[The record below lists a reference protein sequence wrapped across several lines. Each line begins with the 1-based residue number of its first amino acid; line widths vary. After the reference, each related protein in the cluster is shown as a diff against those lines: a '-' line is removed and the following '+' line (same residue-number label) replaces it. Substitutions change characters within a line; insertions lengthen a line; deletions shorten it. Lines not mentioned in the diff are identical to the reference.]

1 MSRRQKDPLRPL
13 IPEERQFLE
22 KLARAQSEP
31 ASHVARARALLAVA
45 AGQSYTAAA
54 HAAGRRAGDA
64 VGQVVARFNR
74 EGCAAVA
81 PEHGGGPQTLYTT
94 AAQER
99 ILAEARR
106 TPDREQDQTAT
117 WSLTLLQKALRQASD
132 GLPTVS
138 RYTIWC
144 VLQGAGWSWQKSRS
158 WCDTG
163 TVERLRA
170 GQVVPVTDPD
180 STPKKHD

>member
-13 IPEERQFLE
+13 TAEERQFLE
-22 KLARAQSEP
+22 KVARAQSEP

-54 HAAGRRAGDA
+54 QAAGRRAGDA

-81 PEHGGGPQTLYTT
+81 PQHGGGPQTVYT
-94 AAQER
+94 AAGQER

-106 TPDREQDQTAT
+106 TP
-117 WSLTLLQKALRQASD
+117 
-132 GLPTVS
+132 
-138 RYTIWC
+138 
-144 VLQGAGWSWQKSRS
+144 
-158 WCDTG
+158 
-163 TVERLRA
+163 
-170 GQVVPVTDPD
+170 
-180 STPKKHD
+180 